1 MKRDFMK
8 ITNYRD
14 WAIFWKIMI
23 IPLAS
28 LILILLGMELL
39 VLPRIESWLMEQEKL
54 KVSNVVEIVYQQIA
68 QGARA
73 VQERHVPL
81 AEAQQETMRHI
92 KELRYSGS
100 EYFWINDLTPRM
112 IMHPTQPDLDGK
124 DLSENKDP
132 NGKYLFREFVK
143 LCTDKGEGFVS
154 YMWAKPGE
162 TQPTPKISFVKLYKP
177 WGWIVGSGLYIDT
190 FKEKIRSLHN
200 FVLAASLILSLAMIA
215 LAWYIGRGVKSSLGR
230 GCSFAAAV
238 AEGDMTETLAVRGA
252 DEVGVLGNSLNTM
265 VSGLKSMIGRITST
279 TADLAGTSQ
288 EIALASRSM
297 ILSAE
302 QQTADVAETSAAA
315 LQIQQQI
322 DRVTRD
328 VTGLNES
335 ATQSSS
341 SVQELASSIGE
352 VAGHMEKLVLS
363 VGGISDSIA
372 RMGGSIRQIDGGVQT
387 LTDTSSETASSVL
400 EFDTSIRQIEAYAKE
415 SAAISDKLRGD
426 AETGKQ
432 AVEETI
438 AGIDV
443 IIHASRTTADAI
455 KDLSQKA
462 QSIGSIVTVIDEIAG
477 QTNLLALNASIISAQ
492 AGEHGKG
499 FGVVAA
505 EIKQLAERTGR
516 STKEIADTVKGI
528 QEQMKRAVSAIAASE
543 ESIKA
548 GGQLSLKAGDALGK
562 VVGGVTQTA
571 RQMSEIARATREQ
584 ARGSELIRAAMEQ
597 VAAMTNTI
605 AATTSQLR
613 EGSEQINGEVGKV
626 REVSSQVMRS
636 MREQAIA
643 GEQIGRLTLH
653 VSETTARIQE
663 ACEEQTSGGKRIQQA
678 VENIKVSA
686 DSVLGETRV
695 VDGAVSRLGANTK
708 ALQQEMSSFKL

>member
-1 MKRDFMK
+1 MK
-8 ITNYRD
+8 IKSYRD
-14 WAIFWKIMI
+14 WAIFWKIML
-23 IPLAS
+23 IPTIC
-28 LILILLGMELL
+28 LILILLGTELL
-39 VLPRIESWLMEQEKL
+39 ILPKIESWLMEQEKL
-54 KVSNVVEIVYQQIA
+54 KVRNVVEVVYQQIA
-68 QGARA
+68 QGAKA
-73 VQERHVPL
+73 VEERHIPL
-81 AEAQQETMRHI
+81 EEAQKEVIRHV

-112 IMHPTQPDLDGK
+112 VMHPTQPQLDGQ

-132 NGKYLFREFVK
+132 NGKYIFREFVK
-143 LCTDKGEGFVS
+143 VCTDKGDGFVS

-162 TQPTPKISFVKLYKP
+162 TQPTPKISYVKLYQP
-177 WGWIVGSGLYIDT
+177 WGWIVGSGLYIDN
-190 FKEKIRSLHN
+190 FRAKISSLHN
-200 FVLAASLILSLAMIA
+200 FILAASLFFSLATIT
-215 LAWYIGRGVKSSLGR
+215 LAWSIGRGVKRSIKR
-230 GCSFAAAV
+230 GCAFAEAV
-238 AEGDMTETLAVRGA
+238 ASGDMTGTLEVSGA

-265 VSGLKSMIGRITST
+265 VVDLKSMIGRITLT
-279 TADLAGTSQ
+279 TGELATTSK

-297 ILSAE
+297 ITSAE

-315 LQIQQQI
+315 QQIQQQI
-322 DRVTRD
+322 DSVTRD

-335 ATQSSS
+335 AAHTST
-341 SVQELASSIGE
+341 SVWDLVSCIEE
-352 VAGHMEKLVLS
+352 VSGHMDKLSLS
-363 VGGISDSIA
+363 VGGISDSIT
-372 RMGGSIRQIDGGVQT
+372 RMAGSIRQIDGGVQT
-387 LTDTSSETASSVL
+387 LTDTSAETASSVL

-426 AETGKQ
+426 AETGKR

-443 IIHASRTTADAI
+443 IIQASRTTADAI
-455 KDLSQKA
+455 SDLSHKA

-528 QEQMKRAVSAIAASE
+528 QEQMKRAVAAIQASE

-548 GGQLSLKAGDALGK
+548 GGKLSLKAGDALGK

-571 RQMSEIARATREQ
+571 QQMSEIARATREQ
-584 ARGSELIRAAMEQ
+584 ARGSELIRTAMEQ
-597 VAAMTNTI
+597 VATMTNTI
-605 AATTSQLR
+605 AETTSALR
-613 EGSEQINGEVGKV
+613 AGSEQINGEVGKL

-636 MREQAIA
+636 MREQAVA

-653 VSETTARIQE
+653 VSESSARIQE
-663 ACEEQTSGGKRIQQA
+663 ACEDQTKGGKRIQQA
-678 VENIKVSA
+678 VESIKVSA
-686 DSVLGETRV
+686 DSVRQETRV
-695 VDGAVSRLGANTK
+695 VDGAVSKLGSNTK
-708 ALQQEMSSFKL
+708 SLQQEMSSFKL

>member
-1 MKRDFMK
+1 MK
-8 ITNYRD
+8 IISYRD
-14 WAIFWKIMI
+14 WAIFWKIMV

-28 LILILLGMELL
+28 LILILIATELL
-39 VLPRIESWLMEQEKL
+39 ILPKIESWLMEQEKA
-54 KVSNVVEIVYQQIA
+54 KVSNVVEVVYQQIA

-73 VQERHVPL
+73 VEERHVPL
-81 AEAQQETMRHI
+81 AEAQKEVMRHI

-112 IMHPTQPDLDGK
+112 IMHPTQPDLDGQ
-124 DLSENKDP
+124 DLSNNKDP
-132 NGKYLFREFVK
+132 DGKYLFREMVK
-143 LCTDKGEGFVS
+143 ICEDKGDGFVA

-162 TQPTPKISFVKLYKP
+162 TQPTPKISYVKLYKP
-177 WGWIVGSGLYIDT
+177 WGWIVGSGLYIDN
-190 FKEKIRSLHN
+190 FKAKIRSLHS
-200 FVLAASLILSLAMIA
+200 FILAASLLLSLATVA
-215 LAWYIGRGVKSSLGR
+215 LAWSIGRGVKRAIGN

-238 AEGDMTETLAVRGA
+238 ASGDMTETLEVRGR

-265 VSGLKSMIGRITST
+265 VSGLQSMIGRITAT
-279 TADLAGTSQ
+279 TRELGTTSR

-302 QQTADVAETSAAA
+302 RQTLDVAETSAAA

-322 DRVTRD
+322 DGVTRD
-328 VTGLNES
+328 VTELNES
-335 ATQSSS
+335 ASQSSS
-341 SVQELASSIGE
+341 SVLELASSIEE
-352 VAGHMEKLVLS
+352 VARHMENLVLS
-363 VGGISDSIA
+363 VGGISDSITGMA
-372 RMGGSIRQIDGGVQT
+372 GSIRQIDGGVQT

-443 IIHASRTTADAI
+443 IIHASRTAADAI
-455 KDLSQKA
+455 NDLAQKA

-499 FGVVAA
+499 FGVVAS
-505 EIKQLAERTGR
+505 EIKQLAEKTGR
-516 STKEIADTVKGI
+516 STREIADTVKGI
-528 QEQMKRAVSAIAASE
+528 QQEMKRAVSAIAASE

-548 GGQLSLKAGDALGK
+548 GGKLSLKAGDALGK

-571 RQMSEIARATREQ
+571 QQMSEIARATREQ

-605 AATTSQLR
+605 AETTGQLR
-613 EGSEQINGEVGKV
+613 EGSERIKGEVGKV
-626 REVSSQVMRS
+626 RDASSQVMRS
-636 MREQAIA
+636 MREQAVA
-643 GEQIGRLTLH
+643 GEQIGRLTQF
-653 VSETTARIQE
+653 VSETSARIQG
-663 ACEEQTSGGKRIQQA
+663 ACEDQTSGGKRIQQA
-678 VENIKVSA
+678 VESIKVSA
-686 DSVLGETRV
+686 NSVLQETRV
-695 VDGAVSRLGANTK
+695 VDGAVSKLGSNTK
-708 ALQQEMSSFKL
+708 TLQLEMESFKL

>member
-1 MKRDFMK
+1 MK
-8 ITNYRD
+8 ISSYQD
-14 WAIFWKIMI
+14 WKIFWKIMV
-23 IPLAS
+23 IPLISLA
-28 LILILLGMELL
+28 LILIGTELL
-39 VLPRIESWLMEQEKL
+39 ILPKIESWLMEQEKL
-54 KVSNVVEIVYQQIA
+54 KVSSVVEVVYQQIA
-68 QGARA
+68 QGAQA
-73 VQERHVPL
+73 VEERHLPL
-81 AEAQQETMRHI
+81 AEAQKEVIRHV
-92 KELRYSGS
+92 KELRYGGS

-112 IMHPTQPDLDGK
+112 IMHPTQPQLDGQ
-124 DLSENKDP
+124 DLSGNKDP

-143 LCTDKGEGFVS
+143 LCTDNGEGFVS

-177 WGWIVGSGLYIDT
+177 WGWIVGSGLYIDN
-190 FKEKIRSLHN
+190 FRAKISSLHN
-200 FVLAASLILSLAMIA
+200 FILAASLLLSIAMIA
-215 LAWYIGRGVKSSLGR
+215 LAWSIARGVKGSINR

-238 AEGDMTETLAVRGA
+238 ASGDMTGTLEVRGA

-265 VSGLKSMIGRITST
+265 ATDLKSMIGRITST
-279 TADLAGTSQ
+279 TGELAATSG

-297 ILSAE
+297 ISFAE
-302 QQTADVAETSAAA
+302 RQTVDVAETSAAA
-315 LQIQQQI
+315 QQIQQQI
-322 DRVTRD
+322 DSVTKD

-335 ATQSSS
+335 AAQSSC
-341 SVQELASSIGE
+341 SVQELSSSIDE
-352 VAGHMEKLVLS
+352 VARHMEKLVLS
-363 VGGISDSIA
+363 VGGISDSIT
-372 RMGGSIRQIDGGVQT
+372 RMSGSIRQIDGGVQT

-455 KDLSQKA
+455 NDLSQKA

-528 QEQMKRAVSAIAASE
+528 QEQMKRAVAAIAASE

-548 GGQLSLKAGDALGK
+548 GGKLSIKAGDALER

-571 RQMSEIARATREQ
+571 QQMSEIARATREQ
-584 ARGSELIRAAMEQ
+584 ARGSELIRTAMEQ
-597 VAAMTNTI
+597 VSGMTNTI
-605 AATTSQLR
+605 AETTSQLR
-613 EGSEQINGEVGKV
+613 QGSELINGEVGKV
-626 REVSSQVMRS
+626 REVSAQVMRS

-663 ACEEQTSGGKRIQQA
+663 ACQDQTKGGQRIQQA
-678 VENIKVSA
+678 VESIKLSA
-686 DSVLGETRV
+686 NSVLQETRV
-695 VDGAVSRLGANTK
+695 VDGAVKKLGENTK
-708 ALQQEMSSFKL
+708 GLQQEMSGFKL

>member
-1 MKRDFMK
+1 MK
-8 ITNYRD
+8 IPRYRD
-14 WAIFWKIMI
+14 WKIFWKIMV
-23 IPLAS
+23 IPLIT
-28 LILILLGMELL
+28 LTVILLGTELL
-39 VLPRIESWLMEQEKL
+39 ILPKIESWMLEQEKS
-54 KVSNVVEIVYQQIA
+54 KVRSVVEVVYQQIA

-73 VQERHVPL
+73 VEERHIPL
-81 AEAQQETMRHI
+81 AQAQQEVIRQV
-92 KELRYSGS
+92 KGLRYSGT
-100 EYFWINDLTPRM
+100 EYFWINDMTPRM
-112 IMHPTQPDLDGK
+112 IMHPTQPQLDGQ

-132 NGKYLFREFVK
+132 NGKYLFREFAK
-143 LCTDKGEGFVS
+143 LCEESGEGFAS

-190 FKEKIRSLHN
+190 FKAKIASLHH
-200 FVLAASLILSLAMIA
+200 FVLAASLILSLGMIG
-215 LAWYIGRGVKSSLGR
+215 LAWSIGRGVKGSIDR

-238 AEGDMTETLAVRGA
+238 ASGDMTETLEVRGA

-265 VSGLKSMIGRITST
+265 AADLKSMIGRITAT
-279 TADLAGTSQ
+279 TRELAATSG

-297 ILSAE
+297 IQSAE
-302 QQTADVAETSAAA
+302 RQTLDVAETSAAA
-315 LQIQQQI
+315 QEIQLQI
-322 DRVTRD
+322 DSVTRD
-328 VTGLNES
+328 VTGLNDS
-335 ATQSSS
+335 ATRSTS
-341 SVQELASSIGE
+341 SVQELASSIDE
-352 VAGHMEKLVLS
+352 VARHMERLVLS
-363 VGGISDSIA
+363 VGGISDSIT
-372 RMGGSIRQIDGGVQT
+372 RMSGSIRQIDGGVQT

-415 SAAISDKLRGD
+415 SAAISEKLRGD

-443 IIHASRTTADAI
+443 IIHASRTTADAVN
-455 KDLSQKA
+455 DLSQKA

-528 QEQMKRAVSAIAASE
+528 QEQMKRAVAANAASE

-548 GGQLSLKAGDALGK
+548 GGKLSLKAGDALEK

-571 RQMSEIARATREQ
+571 QQMSEIARATREQ
-584 ARGSELIRAAMEQ
+584 ARGSEMIRSAMEQ
-597 VAAMTNTI
+597 VASMTNTI
-605 AATTSQLR
+605 AETTGQLR
-613 EGSEQINGEVGKV
+613 QGSELINGEVGKV
-626 REVSSQVMRS
+626 REVSTQVMRS

-663 ACEEQTSGGKRIQQA
+663 ACEGQTEGARRIQQA
-678 VENIKVSA
+678 VESIEASA
-686 DSVLGETRV
+686 HSVLQETRV
-695 VDGAVSRLGANTK
+695 VDGAVTKLGENSK
-708 ALQQEMSSFKL
+708 GLQQEMSGFKL

>member
-1 MKRDFMK
+1 MV
-8 ITNYRD
+8 
-14 WAIFWKIMI
+14 
-23 IPLAS
+23 IPLISLA
-28 LILILLGMELL
+28 LILIGTELL
-39 VLPRIESWLMEQEKL
+39 ILPKIESWLMEQEKL
-54 KVSNVVEIVYQQIA
+54 KVSSVVEVVYQQIA
-68 QGARA
+68 QGAQA
-73 VQERHVPL
+73 VEERHLPL
-81 AEAQQETMRHI
+81 AEAQKEVIRHV
-92 KELRYSGS
+92 KELRYGGS

-112 IMHPTQPDLDGK
+112 IMHPTQPQLDGQ
-124 DLSENKDP
+124 DLSGNKDP

-143 LCTDKGEGFVS
+143 LCTDNGEGFVS

-177 WGWIVGSGLYIDT
+177 WGWIVGSGLYIDN
-190 FKEKIRSLHN
+190 FRAKISSLHN
-200 FVLAASLILSLAMIA
+200 FILAASLLLSIAMIA
-215 LAWYIGRGVKSSLGR
+215 LAWSIARGVKGSINR

-238 AEGDMTETLAVRGA
+238 ASGDMTGTLEVRGA

-265 VSGLKSMIGRITST
+265 ATDLKSMIGRITST
-279 TADLAGTSQ
+279 TGELAATSG

-297 ILSAE
+297 ISFAE
-302 QQTADVAETSAAA
+302 RQTVDVAETSAAA
-315 LQIQQQI
+315 QQIQQQI
-322 DRVTRD
+322 DSVTKD

-335 ATQSSS
+335 AAQSSC
-341 SVQELASSIGE
+341 SVQELSSSIDE
-352 VAGHMEKLVLS
+352 VARHMEKLVLS
-363 VGGISDSIA
+363 VGGISDSIT
-372 RMGGSIRQIDGGVQT
+372 RMSGSIRQIDGGVQT

-455 KDLSQKA
+455 NDLSQKA

-528 QEQMKRAVSAIAASE
+528 QEQMKRAVAAIAASE

-548 GGQLSLKAGDALGK
+548 GGKLSIKAGDALER

-571 RQMSEIARATREQ
+571 QQMSEIARATREQ
-584 ARGSELIRAAMEQ
+584 ARGSELIRTAMEQ
-597 VAAMTNTI
+597 VSGMTNTI
-605 AATTSQLR
+605 AETTSQLR
-613 EGSEQINGEVGKV
+613 QGSELINGEVGKV
-626 REVSSQVMRS
+626 REVSAQVMRS

-663 ACEEQTSGGKRIQQA
+663 ACQDQTKGGQRIQQA
-678 VENIKVSA
+678 VESIKLSA
-686 DSVLGETRV
+686 NSVLQETRV
-695 VDGAVSRLGANTK
+695 VDGAVKKLGENTK
-708 ALQQEMSSFKL
+708 GLQQEMSGFKL